1 MVRIENLAKE
11 KLSKKYEVVLPKNE
25 KLDEDI
31 ELSLKVTEGHRIQL
45 IDILNDKKLSSGEL
59 LKKQLDLA
67 VEILKASY
75 PEQDIET
82 IKSWKELF
90 GEELILEVSM
100 ILGYRNRKA
109 VEALVERQNK
119 LIEKLKNGELDDSGI
134 SKPDEE

>member
-67 VEILKASY
+67 VEILKISY